1 MKFQKVLQAQA
12 ERFGK
17 SRFKSFFGVDENTGD
32 VFVAEE
38 LDRGSAASVTLTVQV
53 TDLSAGEPQH
63 GKGTLIV
70 TIVDVNDYP
79 PVFQAPWT
87 EENPYI
93 TIDVSEEQN
102 VGSIVHTFIATD
114 VDSNIEKFRIK
125 PKNKFFDV
133 EPDTGNLVVKSRI
146 DYEALDNQ
154 KLEMFGLIVYDGGV
168 PQKSATA
175 TVIANIQNMND
186 ETPTFLQKSYDAK
199 VAENADR
206 YTHVVTVSAT
216 DNDEGEFGEVKYS
229 LAGTYRNAFEI
240 DPKDGVI
247 TVLDP
252 SVLDRETAEHI
263 TLQAVASD
271 YAQFGAVKSSTIPIN
286 ITILDVNDNQPSF
299 EQHDF
304 FATIVDNIP
313 YYPDPS
319 PIVQVTAV
327 DADEGVHSKLFYSI
341 IDGNAQQQFQIDP
354 LSGIIYPNTSF
365 FGQTGR
371 DYTLTVEVNDES
383 LENTRWVNKDR
394 ATIRITIENV
404 NTHKPEWVP
413 DPPPNESVEIVEE
426 ENDPRTVVLDVDAT
440 DRDVG
445 GDNGRVS
452 YYIKENNQNVG
463 ETNEFS
469 IDQRTGEVRA
479 KIKFDREKINKYE
492 LVLVARDHGTPISFE
507 TLRFVTV
514 VIKDINDNLPMF
526 PSTLTDVRFTVPEE
540 EKPGYKVGRVEA
552 SDADEGQNGR

>member
-1 MKFQKVLQAQA
+1 M
-12 ERFGK
+12 
-17 SRFKSFFGVDENTGD
+17 
-32 VFVAEE
+32 
-38 LDRGSAASVTLTVQV
+38 
-53 TDLSAGEPQH
+53 
-63 GKGTLIV
+63 
-70 TIVDVNDYP
+70 
-79 PVFQAPWT
+79 
-87 EENPYI
+87 
-93 TIDVSEEQN
+93 
-102 VGSIVHTFIATD
+102 
-114 VDSNIEKFRIK
+114 
-125 PKNKFFDV
+125 
-133 EPDTGNLVVKSRI
+133 
-146 DYEALDNQ
+146 
-154 KLEMFGLIVYDGGV
+154 
-168 PQKSATA
+168 
-175 TVIANIQNMND
+175 
-186 ETPTFLQKSYDAK
+186 
-199 VAENADR
+199 
-206 YTHVVTVSAT
+206 
-216 DNDEGEFGEVKYS
+216 KYS

-319 PIVQVTAV
+319 PIVQVTAL

-341 IDGNAQQQFQIDP
+341 IDGNDQQQFQIDP

>member
-1 MKFQKVLQAQA
+1 
-12 ERFGK
+12 
-17 SRFKSFFGVDENTGD
+17 
-32 VFVAEE
+32 
-38 LDRGSAASVTLTVQV
+38 
-53 TDLSAGEPQH
+53 
-63 GKGTLIV
+63 
-70 TIVDVNDYP
+70 
-79 PVFQAPWT
+79 
-87 EENPYI
+87 
-93 TIDVSEEQN
+93 
-102 VGSIVHTFIATD
+102 
-114 VDSNIEKFRIK
+114 
-125 PKNKFFDV
+125 
-133 EPDTGNLVVKSRI
+133 
-146 DYEALDNQ
+146 
-154 KLEMFGLIVYDGGV
+154 
-168 PQKSATA
+168 
-175 TVIANIQNMND
+175 MND

-304 FATIVDNIP
+304 FATIVDTIP

-365 FGQTGR
+365 FGQTRR

-383 LENTRWVNKDR
+383 
-394 ATIRITIENV
+394 
-404 NTHKPEWVP
+404 
-413 DPPPNESVEIVEE
+413 S
-426 ENDPRTVVLDVDAT
+426 
-440 DRDVG
+440 
-445 GDNGRVS
+445 
-452 YYIKENNQNVG
+452 
-463 ETNEFS
+463 
-469 IDQRTGEVRA
+469 
-479 KIKFDREKINKYE
+479 
-492 LVLVARDHGTPISFE
+492 
-507 TLRFVTV
+507 
-514 VIKDINDNLPMF
+514 
-526 PSTLTDVRFTVPEE
+526 
-540 EKPGYKVGRVEA
+540 
-552 SDADEGQNGR
+552 